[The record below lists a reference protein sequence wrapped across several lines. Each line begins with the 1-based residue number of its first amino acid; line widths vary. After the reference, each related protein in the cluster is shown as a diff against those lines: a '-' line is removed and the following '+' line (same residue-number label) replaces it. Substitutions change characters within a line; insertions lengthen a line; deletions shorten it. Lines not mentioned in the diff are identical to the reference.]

1 MPERRYTEDEVAAI
15 FERASQAQKS
25 ALSPSRPGEG
35 LTLAELQAVG
45 DEVGIP
51 KDLVAQAARSLDA
64 GGTSGDR
71 HLLGLPIGVSRTV
84 ELERPLTEAEWQRV
98 VVDLRETFDA
108 RGRLSDDGPFKQWTN
123 GNLEALLEPTEGG
136 QRLRLRTLKGSA
148 RSMMT
153 TGLAMAGVTAAIFV
167 ARLVGG
173 GLDPEAWR
181 SLAIVASVGVGM
193 FGVGAL
199 QLPTWARL
207 RRRQMGEVAERT
219 TRMIDAESA
228 PTRNPDSV

>member
-1 MPERRYTEDEVAAI
+1 
-15 FERASQAQKS
+15 
-25 ALSPSRPGEG
+25 
-35 LTLAELQAVG
+35 
-45 DEVGIP
+45 
-51 KDLVAQAARSLDA
+51 
-64 GGTSGDR
+64 
-71 HLLGLPIGVSRTV
+71 
-84 ELERPLTEAEWQRV
+84 
-98 VVDLRETFDA
+98 
-108 RGRLSDDGPFKQWTN
+108 
-123 GNLEALLEPTEGG
+123 
-136 QRLRLRTLKGSA
+136 
-148 RSMMT
+148 MMT